1 MFNEDNEELGV
12 LIPVLLHSFFFF
24 QLSPIFLTPIVL
36 IADIFESNILLI
48 M

>member
-24 QLSPIFLTPIVL
+24 SI
-36 IADIFESNILLI
+36 ESNLSYSHSTNC
-48 M
+48 